1 MQYLKTGFAH
11 CYWDVTT
18 SDLFQWIRPK
28 KYMNRYKCT
37 HIQIDTHT
45 HQAHTYVSSHL
56 FIRIEIC
63 WVPSRKL
70 FYPDTI

>member
-11 CYWDVTT
+11 CCWGVTT

-37 HIQIDTHT
+37 HTYSRHTHT
-45 HQAHTYVSSHL
+45 PSTYLCFFSSIYTYWNLLGH
-56 FIRIEIC
+56 I
-63 WVPSRKL
+63 KK
-70 FYPDTI
+70 TILS